1 MATALAVCKR
11 TILLFT
17 AALATDE
24 ITVTE
29 GSAAVLATLVTVGSA
44 GGVSVWFA
52 DVVALLVEPFHG
64 DNSHNDS
71 YYNYNRYGYG
81 HSLLLSDWV

>member
-11 TILLFT
+11 IVLLFT
-17 AALATDE
+17 ATLATDE

-52 DVVALLVEPFHG
+52 DVVALLVEPFRE
-64 DNSHNDS
+64 DNSHNE
-71 YYNYNRYGYG
+71 R
-81 HSLLLSDWV
+81 